1 MWMLGRGTGWPA
13 HKPPRT
19 TTFHIQD
26 ITGDRIMPDSVADIA
41 QRHGF
46 SPDAARAVAEALR
59 HGGGRMAQFNHPE
72 LGGMGQWVAG
82 GMLMIGDM
90 FNNDLK
96 ARVDALCRD
105 LAAAPGPVP
114 ATTEPQPGQTSHWW
128 PDGLGSASAT
138 GAQNDMRYACFPD
151 QRRLAVMRDGRVRV
165 YDTGD
170 HRISGFSQQ
179 QSSSQSLSFTSQT
192 GIVRL
197 EDLHEV

>member
-1 MWMLGRGTGWPA
+1 
-13 HKPPRT
+13 
-19 TTFHIQD
+19 
-26 ITGDRIMPDSVADIA
+26 MPDNIAEIA

-59 HGGGRMAQFNHPE
+59 RGGGRMAQFNHPE
-72 LGGMGQWVAG
+72 LGGMGQWSAG

-114 ATTEPQPGQTSHWW
+114 AAAEQEPGQTGDWW
-128 PDGLGSASAT
+128 PNDLGSPSAT

-151 QRRLAVMRDGRVRV
+151 KRRLAVMHHGQVHV

-170 HRISGFSQQ
+170 HRIGGFSQQ
-179 QSSSQSLSFTSQT
+179 QSSSQHLTFTSQNGT
-192 GIVRL
+192 VRV
-197 EDLHEV
+197 EDLKEI